1 MNSLLLQKLLFI
13 RRIEER
19 IADEYAKQNMRC
31 PTHLSIGQ
39 ELPAVAMCNALT
51 HNDFA
56 VSTHRGHA
64 HYLAKGGNPTAFIAE
79 LYGKKTGCSGG
90 YGGSMHLVDENVG
103 FMGSTAIV
111 GNSIPVG
118 VGLGLGLQLDKNTN
132 DLSVIFI
139 GEAATET
146 GSFLESA
153 NFAAVNNLP
162 VIFSCENNLYSVYSN
177 LSARQ
182 PSDRTLKSLSEGLGL
197 VYQCI
202 DTNDVELCCSL
213 SSEVVQRVRSEQR
226 PYFVEFPTFRHRE
239 HCGPNFDDDLGY
251 RDNFEVNYWLSRDPL
266 NKFLQNNL
274 HNDIILKI
282 EAEIDKEISDIFE
295 VVEGQGFPSLSS
307 ISEFV

>member
-111 GNSIPVG
+111 GNTIPVAVG
-118 VGLGLGLQLDKNTN
+118 VA
-132 DLSVIFI
+132 LSQKIRNSESICCVFF
-139 GEAATET
+139 GDGAVEEGVFYEA
-146 GSFLESA
+146 A
-153 NFAAVNNLP
+153 NFAALKKLP
-162 VIFSCENNLYSVYSN
+162 
-177 LSARQ
+177 
-182 PSDRTLKSLSEGLGL
+182 
-197 VYQCI
+197 
-202 DTNDVELCCSL
+202 
-213 SSEVVQRVRSEQR
+213 
-226 PYFVEFPTFRHRE
+226 
-239 HCGPNFDDDLGY
+239 
-251 RDNFEVNYWLSRDPL
+251 
-266 NKFLQNNL
+266 
-274 HNDIILKI
+274 ILLL
-282 EAEIDKEISDIFE
+282 
-295 VVEGQGFPSLSS
+295 PSLNG
-307 ISEFV
+307 